1 MRLAAD
7 PRADAGLRRLG
18 VVDEGSPRGDA
29 RHSKAAPPGV
39 PPFPPLRV
47 RQKGAIA
54 KRCSM
59 IPILPAPKPAR
70 YEAIV
75 QNGSY
80 RCARERVR
88 FTFADFD
95 RTSLRAERES
105 GSPERAGS
113 SRAVCSRKDGSVP
126 IGDRQV

>member
-7 PRADAGLRRLG
+7 PRADAGPRRLG
-18 VVDEGSPRGDA
+18 VVDGGSPRGAA

-80 RCARERVR
+80 RCALPCVP
-88 FTFADFD
+88 FTLWDFAQ
-95 RTSLRAERES
+95 T
-105 GSPERAGS
+105 P
-113 SRAVCSRKDGSVP
+113 RKGY
-126 IGDRQV
+126 